1 MVDFDTEGDFLIY
14 DTYAEWPDGFL
25 DEDDEWVDSH
35 SVNCIKCNAL
45 VDERDCIPGPN
56 GEGDICPKCQGPVEK
71 RFTVVLTFDR
81 EPSTDDSD
89 LREAVRD
96 GFQRMVNEGEVTDFD
111 DDAILE
117 DFRVER

>member
-1 MVDFDTEGDFLIY
+1 M
-14 DTYAEWPDGFL
+14 
-25 DEDDEWVDSH
+25 
-35 SVNCIKCNAL
+35 
-45 VDERDCIPGPN
+45 
-56 GEGDICPKCQGPVEK
+56 
-71 RFTVVLTFDR
+71 TFDR